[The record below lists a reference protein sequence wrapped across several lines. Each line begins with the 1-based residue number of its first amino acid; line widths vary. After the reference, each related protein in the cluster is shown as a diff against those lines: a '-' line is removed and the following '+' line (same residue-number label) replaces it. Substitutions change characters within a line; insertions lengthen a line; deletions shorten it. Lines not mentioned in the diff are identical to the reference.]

1 MFKYLISLILLLAC
15 CGCGHTM
22 YHKVE
27 GTGVYGRIPLPNGSS
42 LVEVAAGDI
51 NITSAALR
59 GGATLDENT
68 SKGGTFG
75 SVSIARHT
83 HVSTIP
89 AMNEGNIK
97 EVLTSPNVDD
107 KTKQL
112 IACYLITREEAKP
125 PAGAV
130 SSVNSASVTGDENN
144 MPKVKPTKTGLDNV
158 VDKTAEIAPEVIPP
172 VVESVTDATVNVVKS
187 AENSVSSVSI
197 ASTKWI
203 RRYKNYFSFNNM
215 SD

>member
-1 MFKYLISLILLLAC
+1 MF
-15 CGCGHTM
+15 GCGHTM

-42 LVEVAAGDI
+42 LVEAAAGDI

-75 SVSIARHT
+75 AVSIARHT
-83 HVSTIP
+83 HVSTAP

-97 EVLTSPNVDD
+97 EVLTSPDVDP

-112 IACYLITREEAKP
+112 VACYLITRTDVKP
-125 PAGAV
+125 PAASV
-130 SSVNSASVTGDENN
+130 SSVNSASATGDKNN
-144 MPKVKPTKTGLDNV
+144 IPEVKPTKTGMDNI
-158 VDKTAEIAPEVIPP
+158 VDKAADVAPKVIPP
-172 VVESVTDATVNVVKS
+172 VVDSVADATVDVAKS
-187 AENSVSSVSI
+187 AENSVTNVSN